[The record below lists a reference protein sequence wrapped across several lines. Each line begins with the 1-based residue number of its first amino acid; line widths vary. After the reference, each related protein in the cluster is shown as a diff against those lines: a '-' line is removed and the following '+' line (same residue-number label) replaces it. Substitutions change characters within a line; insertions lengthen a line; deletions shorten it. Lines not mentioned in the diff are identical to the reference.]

1 MLTRA
6 NKVVETRD
14 VAWETPPVVVVPLV
28 QLQHPAS
35 AELAGAPELGRTS
48 EPGRA
53 PELAGASESGG
64 ASELGD
70 TPEPGGLDD
79 FDSAP
84 PTPLPLL
91 GRGIPHRRRVTPP
104 MGSAGHGGEGERSS
118 VGGEDATTPATTTAL
133 SGVYQ
138 SSVSSE
144 PSVDGERSVEGT
156 ETS

>member
-79 FDSAP
+79 FDFCATDP
-84 PTPLPLL
+84 IATP
-91 GRGIPHRRRVTPP
+91 
-104 MGSAGHGGEGERSS
+104 GEGDPPSPSS
-118 VGGEDATTPATTTAL
+118 DT
-133 SGVYQ
+133 S
-138 SSVSSE
+138 
-144 PSVDGERSVEGT
+144 DGECRPWW
-156 ETS
+156 